1 MLVTRHSLGDVVE
14 VGDCGAS
21 RARATLKGG
30 RSLFEVRCPRTTFV
44 GGPMIQSGRAEYPV
58 LANLNG
64 EVKALGNDRAVLDS
78 LSDEI
83 IAVRCSQLVF
93 TGIRGT

>member
-1 MLVTRHSLGDVVE
+1 
-14 VGDCGAS
+14 
-21 RARATLKGG
+21 
-30 RSLFEVRCPRTTFV
+30 
-44 GGPMIQSGRAEYPV
+44 MIQSGRAEYPV
-58 LANLNG
+58 LANLDG